1 MLMEPL
7 THLAGDDL
15 GNAAYGD
22 VVGLFTGSTGYL
34 NADGTVSVPPNTT
47 TYPDA
52 GIPVSLGEAGWDD
65 SLSFTELVQSLP
77 GSDLATQL
85 DGEDLGVA
93 SLSVDPASAPGI
105 SGEDA
110 ESGDE
115 NQTIWNIYGDATTTT
130 AGAVVSDLFFQ
141 HKDGG
146 DASGVLT
153 TFAWM
158 DGSENIF
165 NFNVPVSAPIPTATD
180 ADAHTLTSAEYHGG
194 SVLAT
199 GAGVYTLPAAPLV
212 CLDAL
217 RLAKVLRRSFSFFL
231 LPVITSF
238 LKEQGERLQRR

>member
-1 MLMEPL
+1 MEQN
-7 THLAGDDL
+7 G
-15 GNAAYGD
+15 
-22 VVGLFTGSTGYL
+22 GSYL
-34 NADGTVSVPPNTT
+34 EDIDF
-47 TYPDA
+47 PDA

-105 SGEDA
+105 SGADA

-141 HKDGG
+141 NKDGG

-199 GAGVYTLPAAPLV
+199 GAGVYTLPAAAAGLSGCV
-212 CLDAL
+212 EAGQGVT
-217 RLAKVLRRSFSFFL
+217 AIIQL
-231 LPVITSF
+231 LPASGDYIVLEGARGTAATS
-238 LKEQGERLQRR
+238 LKSGGDAGDKICYTAYNADDWYVSTFGTWAE